1 MKSSRNLNLN
11 KLKGKRNYTRSP
23 EAWDEQIF
31 YFLLVDRFASG
42 ENYPLYK
49 QNNDYENALK
59 DEKSKKKW
67 RQSGEKWVGGNLKGI
82 TKKLDYLE
90 NLGVTVLWISPILKQ
105 PVFSNNYHG
114 YGIQNFL
121 EIDPHFG
128 DKKDLKELVDRAHSR
143 GIYIMLDVIINHS
156 GDVFEYKNEEPAYTG
171 EQFEVKA
178 FRDQSGQATINPENP
193 DYKNNYPDGG
203 IWPQELFELD
213 TFTRKGYIRD
223 WDNDPEYREG
233 DFLSLKNINTG
244 QGNLENYQASKALKT
259 MTECYKYWIAY
270 ADLDGFRLDTV
281 KHLNP
286 GATRY
291 FTTEIKEFAQILGKK
306 NFFIIGEIT
315 GGMEFAKMIC
325 EQTGLNSAL
334 GINKIPEN
342 LENVAKG
349 YYSAENYFSI
359 FTNSKVLKEGKHQ
372 WYHKN
377 VITMFDD
384 HDMVYQQQYKER
396 FAADKK
402 TAPLLKNAIFLNF
415 FTAGIPCVYYGTE
428 QGFDGSGNNDKYIR
442 EAMFGGDFG
451 AFRTQN
457 KSFFDRDN
465 PIYQEMK
472 KLAKLRKKHINLRI
486 GRQYLREISNQK
498 NNNFHLPAANG
509 GRCTEIIAWSR
520 ILSQE
525 EFLLAINCELEREQ
539 SSKIIVDNELHN
551 LGDKFVCLYSSNQ
564 NEIGKEIEVIKGAQG
579 NNCLE
584 ISISAKGRAIYRS
597 L

>member
-1 MKSSRNLNLN
+1 MKSTKDFDLN
-11 KLKGKRNYTRSP
+11 KLKENKDYTKSP

-31 YFLLVDRFASG
+31 YFLLVDRFAN
-42 ENYPLYK
+42 EEDFPLYE
-49 QNNDYENALK
+49 QESDYENALQ
-59 DEKSKKKW
+59 DEKTKKQWQK
-67 RQSGEKWVGGNLKGI
+67 SAENWVGGTLKGL
-82 TKKLDYLE
+82 TKKLDYLKE
-90 NLGVTVLWISPILKQ
+90 LGVTVLWISPILKQ
-105 PVFSNNYHG
+105 PVFSQNYHG

-128 DKKDLKELVDRAHSR
+128 NKNDLKELVEIAHSK
-143 GIYIMLDVIINHS
+143 GIYIMVDVIINHS
-156 GDVFEYKNEEPAYTG
+156 GDVFEYRDDEPAYTG
-171 EQFEVKA
+171 KEYEVKA
-178 FRDQSGQATINPENP
+178 FRDENGKP
-193 DYKNNYPDGG
+193 SIDPIKPNLDQNYPEGG
-203 IWPQELFELD
+203 IWPQELFNLD

-223 WDNDPEYREG
+223 WDNDPEFREG

-244 QGNLENYQASKALKT
+244 QGEVNNYQASKALKT
-259 MTECYKYWIAY
+259 MTDCYKYWIAY

-281 KHLNP
+281 KHLSP

-291 FTTEIKEFAQILGKK
+291 FTTEIKEFAQTLGKK

-325 EQTGLNSAL
+325 EQTGLNAAL
-334 GINKIPEN
+334 GINEIPEN

-359 FTNSKVLKEGKHQ
+359 FTNSKVLSEGEHQ

-384 HDMVYQQQYKER
+384 HDMVYQQQSKAR

-402 TAPLLKNAIFLNF
+402 TASLLKNAIFLNF

-428 QGFDGSGNNDKYIR
+428 QGFDGSGDHDKYIR
-442 EAMFGGDFG
+442 ESMFGGDFG

-457 KSFFDRDN
+457 RSFFDKN
-465 PIYQEMK
+465 NHIYQEMK
-472 KLAKLRKKHINLRI
+472 KLAQLRKKYINLRI
-486 GRQYLREISNQK
+486 GRQYLREISNDK
-498 NNNFHLPAANG
+498 DVNFHLPTANG
-509 GRCTEIIAWSR
+509 GRCSEIIAWSR

-525 EFLLAINCELEREQ
+525 ELLLAINCELESEQ
-539 SSKIIVDNELHN
+539 SSKVIVDNELHN
-551 LGDKFVCLYSSNQ
+551 LGDKFICLYSSDQ
-564 NEIGKEIEVIKGAQG
+564 EQIGKEIEVIKGEQG
-579 NNCLE
+579 NNCLK
-584 ISISAKGRAIYRS
+584 INIAAKGRIIYKS

>member
-1 MKSSRNLNLN
+1 M
-11 KLKGKRNYTRSP
+11 
-23 EAWDEQIF
+23 
-31 YFLLVDRFASG
+31 
-42 ENYPLYK
+42 
-49 QNNDYENALK
+49 
-59 DEKSKKKW
+59 
-67 RQSGEKWVGGNLKGI
+67 
-82 TKKLDYLE
+82 
-90 NLGVTVLWISPILKQ
+90 ISPLLYN
-105 PVFSNNYHG
+105 V
-114 YGIQNFL
+114 NF
-121 EIDPHFG
+121 
-128 DKKDLKELVDRAHSR
+128 
-143 GIYIMLDVIINHS
+143 
-156 GDVFEYKNEEPAYTG
+156 
-171 EQFEVKA
+171 EQ
-178 FRDQSGQATINPENP
+178 
-193 DYKNNYPDGG
+193 NYPDGG
-203 IWPQELFELD
+203 IWPQELFDLD

-223 WDNDPEYREG
+223 WDNDPEFREG

-244 QGNLENYQASKALKT
+244 QGKLNNYQASTALKT
-259 MTECYKYWIAY
+259 MIDCYKYWITY

-281 KHLNP
+281 KHLSP

-291 FTTEIKEFAQILGKK
+291 FTTEIKEFAQTLGKK

-325 EQTGLNSAL
+325 EQTGLNAAL

-359 FTNSKVLKEGKHQ
+359 FTNSNVLSEGKHQ

-384 HDMVYQQQYKER
+384 HDMVYQQQYKAR

-402 TAPLLKNAIFLNF
+402 TALLLKNAIFLNF

-428 QGFDGSGNNDKYIR
+428 QGFDGSGNSDKYIR

-451 AFRTQN
+451 AFKTRN
-457 KSFFDRDN
+457 RSFFDQNN

-472 KLAKLRKKHINLRI
+472 KLAGLRKKYINLRI
-486 GRQYLREISNQK
+486 GRQYLREISNEK
-498 NNNFHLPAANG
+498 DANFHLPAANG

-525 EFLLAINCELEREQ
+525 ELLLAINCELDREQ
-539 SSKIIVDNELHN
+539 SSKVIVDNELHN
-551 LGDKFVCLYSSNQ
+551 LGDEFVCLYSSAQ
-564 NEIGKEIEVIKGAQG
+564 EQIGKEIEVIKGDHG
-579 NNCLE
+579 NNCLD
-584 ISISAKGRAIYRS
+584 IKLPPKGRAIYKS